1 MTLSNKTEQL
11 KLIIQDKNSSNELI
25 QQNIAEYYHLL
36 IKTND
41 ASARQSSMQSLTKL
55 FSLEN
60 TASGSLAATLCGS
73 LVENGLPAEYIS
85 DEYIQF
91 FKLVLDKA
99 TPFLQEC
106 HTAVLN
112 MAEDEDKYEVIAKL
126 TEDLQNDLPEALHAF
141 TALDKYYL
149 GGVAIF
155 SSNQQ
160 QFMKGKANL
169 NHISKFAT
177 YSTGLYW
184 LSKLFEVL
192 FDEPITVIDL
202 VTHQGIIGSISGIVD
217 NYQLQILLMG
227 LSELAPQDQVPLHF
241 LEVAKGIGE
250 QQTDE
255 SIPGKWDMCT
265 WQYSQKP
272 DSSHW
277 IWGEGIPSD
286 IPQYQH
292 RRVILLDK
300 PSYSR
305 GLPVQRTFNNLK
317 ATIKIEKELAPSE
330 VKQLLE
336 DMKRQA

>member
-1 MTLSNKTEQL
+1 MTLSEKTEQL
-11 KLIIQDKNSSNELI
+11 KLIIQDKNSGHELI
-25 QQNIAEYYHLL
+25 QQHIAEYYQLL
-36 IKTND
+36 VKTYD
-41 ASARQSSMQSLTKL
+41 ASAQQSSMQSLTKL

-60 TASGSLAATLCGS
+60 TPSGSLAATLCGS
-73 LVENGLPAEYIS
+73 LVENGIPAEYIS

-91 FKLVLDKA
+91 FKLILDKA

-112 MAEDEDKYEVIAKL
+112 MGEDEDKYEVIAKL
-126 TEDLQNDLPEALHAF
+126 TEDLQSDLPEALHAF
-141 TALDKYYL
+141 AALDKYYL

-155 SSNQQ
+155 SSNQS
-160 QFMKGKANL
+160 QFTKGKENL
-169 NHISKFAT
+169 AAISEFAT

-192 FDEPITVIDL
+192 FEEPITVIDL
-202 VTHQGIIGSISGIVD
+202 VTQKGVTGNISGIVD

-227 LSELAPQDQVPLHF
+227 LPELASQDQVPPHL
-241 LEVAKGIGE
+241 LEVVKGIGE
-250 QQTDE
+250 QQTNE
-255 SIPGKWDMCT
+255 FITGKWNMCT

-286 IPQYQH
+286 IPKYQN

-305 GLPVQRTFNNLK
+305 VLPVQRTFKNLK
-317 ATIKIEKELAPSE
+317 ATIEIEKELITSE

-336 DMKRQA
+336 DMKRQV